1 MIVIVL
7 TAVPP
12 GLRGH
17 LTRWL
22 LEISPGV
29 FVGHASARVRE
40 EMWQRI
46 VEFVGE
52 GRALMVYSKH
62 GEQRLAFQVHGHDWT
77 PVDHDGVMLMRRQT
91 VPDYV
96 LDEYAVGE
104 GSSSPQWKPSASDR
118 SSGTNSESV
127 WKRRERRRKFKRK

>member
-1 MIVIVL
+1 MTVVVL

-29 FVGHASARVRE
+29 FVGNVSARVRE
-40 EMWQRI
+40 ELWERI
-46 VEFVGE
+46 REFAAD
-52 GRALMVYSKH
+52 GRAIMVHSTQ
-62 GEQRLAFQVHGHDWT
+62 GEQRLSFEVHGHDWT
-77 PVDHDGVMLMRRQT
+77 PVDYDGVKLMRRQT

-96 LDEYAVGE
+96 PADEVPAH
-104 GSSSPQWKPSASDR
+104 KPLSQQKKSAPTDAAP
-118 SSGTNSESV
+118 TINSETV
-127 WKRRERRRKFKRK
+127 WKRREGRRKFKRK